1 MTEARPT
8 PPASAPAR
16 AGLVR
21 MKPEPAR
28 LARRGQPWFYADDLL
43 DPVPGDA
50 MVRVHD
56 HEGRDLGL
64 GITSKRSKLALRLC
78 GPWEGDGIPDREAFF
93 ARRLAAALERRAHLL
108 GPEDGARLVHGEA
121 DALPGLVVDRYGSAL
136 VLQVTAAAV
145 ESWLDA
151 IVPFLVERL
160 QPRAVIAR
168 NDVGTR
174 RFEGLPQE
182 VRLLH
187 GTQLETVD
195 IVEHGVRHAI
205 RPWGGHK
212 TGFYL
217 DQRPARAA
225 VKALAHGRSVLDLF
239 AYQGGFSLAALAG
252 GATSAM
258 ACDQSEPALALA
270 AAAAQRNGL
279 QGLETVA
286 TNVFDHVRALRE
298 ANRQFGLVVLDP
310 PAFAKSRRELAGGL
324 RGYRDLNRHALRLLE
339 PRGVLVTCTC
349 SHHVDL
355 PSFEGV
361 LRQAAAGLPFRVL
374 LRQRLGAGEDH
385 PVWISHPESEYLKV
399 LVLERAD

>member
-78 GPWEGDGIPDREAFF
+78 GPWEGEGIPDREAFF
-93 ARRLAAALERRAHLL
+93 ARRLAAALDRRAHLL

-217 DQRPARAA
+217 DQRQSRRTLSRYTSAQR
-225 VKALAHGRSVLDLF
+225 VLNVF
-239 AYQGGFSLAALAG
+239 AYTGAFSVVAWASGAASV
-252 GATSAM
+252 TSI
-258 ACDQSEPALALA
+258 DSSSPALSIA
-270 AAAAQRNGL
+270 AANLRLNGFPDTHL
-279 QGLETVA
+279 VTADAFTELRRRRDRGEQ
-286 TNVFDHVRALRE
+286 FD
-298 ANRQFGLVVLDP
+298 LVILDP
-310 PAFAKSRRELAGGL
+310 PKLVGSKQQVD
-324 RGYRDLNRHALRLLE
+324 RGARAYKDLNWLALRLLA
-339 PRGVLVTCTC
+339 PGGTLMTFSC
-349 SHHVDL
+349 SGAMSADLFQKIVADAAVDAEREVQIL
-355 PSFEGV
+355 ER
-361 LRQAAAGLPFRVL
+361 LDQAT
-374 LRQRLGAGEDH
+374 DH
-385 PVWISHPESEYLKV
+385 PVLLSVPETHYLKGLVCRV
-399 LVLERAD
+399 L

>member
-1 MTEARPT
+1 
-8 PPASAPAR
+8 
-16 AGLVR
+16 
-21 MKPEPAR
+21 
-28 LARRGQPWFYADDLL
+28 
-43 DPVPGDA
+43 
-50 MVRVHD
+50 
-56 HEGRDLGL
+56 
-64 GITSKRSKLALRLC
+64 
-78 GPWEGDGIPDREAFF
+78 
-93 ARRLAAALERRAHLL
+93 
-108 GPEDGARLVHGEA
+108 
-121 DALPGLVVDRYGSAL
+121 
-136 VLQVTAAAV
+136 
-145 ESWLDA
+145 
-151 IVPFLVERL
+151 
-160 QPRAVIAR
+160 
-168 NDVGTR
+168 
-174 RFEGLPQE
+174 
-182 VRLLH
+182 
-187 GTQLETVD
+187 
-195 IVEHGVRHAI
+195 
-205 RPWGGHK
+205 
-212 TGFYL
+212 
-217 DQRPARAA
+217 
-225 VKALAHGRSVLDLF
+225 VKALAQGRSVLDLF